1 MDNLVRTDRQW
12 QTPAHGD
19 PLAAILELRA
29 RVEALEAARRPASKV
44 HKISEPLQLTPEQA
58 QQVRDLLAPNS
69 KSTPNLSQIRSSLQ
83 LTPEQETEIAALLR
97 PDHFGQANK
106 MVAGSLVKRVHSCIV
121 GEPEC
126 GHMQARA
133 AIGVIAGELRAL
145 HWVDAADWL
154 EQEVER

>member
-29 RVEALEAARRPASKV
+29 RVEALEATRRPASKV
-44 HKISEPLQLTPEQA
+44 HEISEP
-58 QQVRDLLAPNS
+58 
-69 KSTPNLSQIRSSLQ
+69 LQ

-97 PDHFGQANK
+97 PEPFDEEENDRRFHACMDLIRNATPEQIRAAAELPERNSLVER
-106 MVAGSLVKRVHSCIV
+106 VAGAIADSEDPHEL
-121 GEPEC
+121 
-126 GHMQARA
+126 ARA

-145 HWVDAADWL
+145 YWVAAADWL
-154 EQEVER
+154 EQEAERG

>member
-1 MDNLVRTDRQW
+1 MDDLVRTDRQW

-29 RVEALEAARRPASKV
+29 RVEALEATRRPASKV
-44 HKISEPLQLTPEQA
+44 HEISEPLQLTPEQA

-69 KSTPNLSQIRSSLQ
+69 KPTPNLSQIRSSLQ

-106 MVAGSLVKRVHSCIV
+106 MVAGSLVERLMDLF
-121 GEPEC
+121 
-126 GHMQARA
+126 GHQGAGASRA
-133 AIGVIAGELRAL
+133 AIREVAAWLREA
-145 HWVDAADWL
+145 HGWEQGAQGL
-154 EQEVER
+154 EREAERG